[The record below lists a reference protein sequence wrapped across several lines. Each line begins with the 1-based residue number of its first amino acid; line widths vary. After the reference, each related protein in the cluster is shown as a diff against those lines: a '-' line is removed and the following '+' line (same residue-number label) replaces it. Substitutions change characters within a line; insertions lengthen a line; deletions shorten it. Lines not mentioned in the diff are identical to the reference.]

1 MKEKFTPAISI
12 LIHENPSFFEIQ
24 CINIRNYYPNAII
37 VVHVNEGLWN
47 FRERK
52 IKKICLDYDI
62 IINPKHL
69 ITNWATPSLF
79 DAMLGNINILN
90 DQPKWTH
97 YIFMASNELFVSDLL
112 EKKCNWLKSDEIL
125 PIIWDAYCGVT
136 PLEDNPRDREGVLFD
151 KGLSQFIVDKEVE
164 IKTGLDFGRVITRR
178 AFDKLIPL
186 LNEYWKGQVIIPI
199 SYSQS
204 EVVLPTLI
212 EYLGKINEIKIIR
225 DLFVSTWISNYQSGA
240 LEDYII
246 VKKIPRDKHDPI
258 VKKIM
263 KGIDVNYSTTV
274 FDSLKSF
281 TMRKLD
287 SLKSSIKRNVFL
299 SKVFYKHREIISVII
314 KYINRSI

>member
-1 MKEKFTPAISI
+1 
-12 LIHENPSFFEIQ
+12 
-24 CINIRNYYPNAII
+24 
-37 VVHVNEGLWN
+37 
-47 FRERK
+47 
-52 IKKICLDYDI
+52 
-62 IINPKHL
+62 
-69 ITNWATPSLF
+69 
-79 DAMLGNINILN
+79 
-90 DQPKWTH
+90 
-97 YIFMASNELFVSDLL
+97 
-112 EKKCNWLKSDEIL
+112 
-125 PIIWDAYCGVT
+125 
-136 PLEDNPRDREGVLFD
+136 
-151 KGLSQFIVDKEVE
+151 
-164 IKTGLDFGRVITRR
+164 
-178 AFDKLIPL
+178 LIPL